1 MINQRLGWG
10 IEPDYL
16 ALFKPNIYRGAG
28 PAFVDRLIN
37 PNFLSVAAVPVT
49 IGLFLLLFWA
59 EARLAKDL
67 PERNWLQRAGFYVCA
82 FLMFYISVSGLS
94 YRLMTS
100 MIRYVFCVHVLLVLA
115 AVHLLTAYPLPR
127 GRWRSALMGIGGA
140 TAVVLAVF
148 EMMLVHFFTH
158 GEWVA

>member
-1 MINQRLGWG
+1 K
-10 IEPDYL
+10 PD
-16 ALFKPNIYRGAG
+16 IYRGAG
-28 PAFVDRLIN
+28 PAFVGSFIN

-59 EARLAKDL
+59 EGRLAKDL
-67 PERNWLQRAGFYVCA
+67 PAGNWLQRAGFYFCA
-82 FLMFYISVSGLS
+82 AVMFYISVSGLGL
-94 YRLMTS
+94 RLKTS

-127 GRWRSALMGIGGA
+127 GRLRTALIWAGGA
-140 TAVVLAVF
+140 VAAGSAVCQL
-148 EMMLVHFFTH
+148 MLVHFFTH